1 MNAALAVN
9 GKPGERALTALQK
22 KLADLWLEATF
33 NGLDIPQHQ
42 LAKAAG
48 YGGNTPEALRVIASK
63 ALNAPHV
70 RAYLRQQAR
79 ERMDEG
85 GIEALATLKRLTTQA
100 QSERVRGD
108 IAYKVAVGTGMLQ
121 AEGQAGSGS
130 VVLQLVFRHSDGH
143 GLASVSERQAQVID
157 VQGEDAGE
165 RPPTKGTGRAKG
177 GQQATGDHPRHPP
190 KARAEGAGVKNPK
203 RRPPST
209 PTHHSPSKTRG
220 GGVGKS
226 GGDAGGSSDFSGG
239 AKSRGVKR

>member
-1 MNAALAVN
+1 MGTALA
-9 GKPGERALTALQK
+9 GKANPAEPQVTSLQK
-22 KLADLWLEATF
+22 RFADLWVNAKVNNLPLTAAE
-33 NGLDIPQHQ
+33 I
-42 LAKAAG
+42 AKAAG
-48 YGGNTPEALRVIASK
+48 YKGANSNTLGVMANK
-63 ALNAPHV
+63 TLNSPAV
-70 RAYLRQQAR
+70 RAYLQQQAKDVL
-79 ERMDEG
+79 MSG
-85 GIEALATLKRLTTQA
+85 QLGAAATLARLSTA
-100 QSERVRGD
+100 AKSERVQAD
-108 IAYKVAVGTGMLQ
+108 TAYRLAVGTGLLQ

-143 GLASVSERQAQVID
+143 GLASVSERPAQVID
-157 VQGEDAGE
+157 VQGEDAGGH
-165 RPPTKGTGRAKG
+165 PPTKGTGRAKG

-209 PTHHSPSKTRG
+209 PTHSSLSKTSG